1 MDIKLLQ
8 EKDLLILQSFADL
21 FDSLNASLSN
31 SLYSFVVDLK
41 ATSREGEVDRRPSAV
56 PILAR
61 RAPSDASPLYVG
73 EEQRRFVVPTSFLSH
88 PLFRILFEMAY
99 SEYGFDQE
107 SGLSVPCDVS
117 VFEEVVEAIEG
128 GRGRFDLRML
138 VGEIGS

>member
-1 MDIKLLQ
+1 MKTSLMKKLA
-8 EKDLLILQSFADL
+8 EKVRSI
-21 FDSLNASLSN
+21 
-31 SLYSFVVDLK
+31 
-41 ATSREGEVDRRPSAV
+41 GDRRTYRTLLDEHRPM
-56 PILAR
+56 P
-61 RAPSDASPLYVG
+61 APAGHLPLYVG

-117 VFEEVVEAIEG
+117 VFEEVVGAIEAR
-128 GRGRFDLRML
+128 RGRFDLRKL